1 MDTRFALINRLT
13 AKPGKRRQVIDILL
27 ESGERFSEN
36 PACLLYLVSED
47 SHDPNVIWVEDL
59 WTSQAEH
66 SAALSAPELRPF
78 IERTLPLLDGMPVQI
93 ELNAIGG
100 KA

>member
-59 WTSQAEH
+59 WTSHAEH

-78 IERTLPLLDGMPVQI
+78 VERTLPLLDGMPVQI